1 MRRSLPGLLA
11 ALLLVAAACGTAASE
26 EADPPPPTTAAPV
39 ATTAPPITL
48 APTTLA
54 PTNTTPATPTT
65 AACPVTIPVE
75 GAFSPPEP
83 WPADYPHEGMVWFGS
98 DDLWT
103 TLSLDGDH
111 DPRKSVWWSAN
122 FPGGQEEEQPPLD
135 VVWRRLDGDEVHV
148 HDEDATNAY
157 TVEEGWFM
165 MQGIDPDTA
174 GCWEVTATYKGATLS
189 YVYER

>member
-1 MRRSLPGLLA
+1 MRRPLPGLPALL
-11 ALLLVAAACGTAASE
+11 ALLLAAAACGTAASE
-26 EADPPPPTTAAPV
+26 EAGQAPAATAAPP
-39 ATTAPPITL
+39 ATTAL
-48 APTTLA
+48 PTTLVA
-54 PTNTTPATPTT
+54 ATTLATTTT
-65 AACPVTIPVE
+65 AACPVTIPAE
-75 GAFSPPEP
+75 GGFSPPEP
-83 WPADYPHEGMVWFGS
+83 WPADYPHDGMVWFGT
-98 DDLWT
+98 DGLWT
-103 TLSLDGDH
+103 ALSLDGDH

-174 GCWEVTATYKGATLS
+174 GCWEVTATYKEATLS